1 MNELCPT
8 YAAAAFSI
16 ANTLGNISGTVLI
29 QSLGL
34 IMKTFGNTSSSWA
47 IIFVAMGVFNL
58 LGKFLSISKNSKSL
72 KALLYHGFTQMV
84 KFKNGLSQR

>member
-58 LGKFLSISKNSKSL
+58 LGKFLFI
-72 KALLYHGFTQMV
+72 
-84 KFKNGLSQR
+84 